1 MKLLICIV
9 PHDKGDMVSQVTR
22 TAGAPGGTLILGRGT
37 ARNQWL
43 DLLGLADTRKELLY
57 TLVPADQLPVIQDS
71 LREKCN
77 LQKKGFGIMFSMDVQ
92 SFMHASDSATYD
104 SQVKEG
110 TQMENATHTLISVIV
125 NSGYAGEAMAAAR
138 KAGAFGGTIVNA
150 RGTVR
155 AEDADFFGINI
166 VPEKEMLL
174 ILAEK
179 EKAQPL
185 IDAIKTEPYLQ
196 EKGSGIMF
204 CMPVT
209 SFETLGR

>member
-9 PHDKGDMVSQVTR
+9 PHDKGDMVSQITR

-57 TLVPADQLPVIQDS
+57 TLIPAELLPGIQNA
-71 LREKCN
+71 LRDTCN
-77 LQKKGFGIMFSMDVQ
+77 SQKKGFGIMFSMEVE
-92 SFMHASDSATYD
+92 SFIRTNDF
-104 SQVKEG
+104 QQKEG

-125 NSGYAGEAMAAAR
+125 NSGYAEEAMAAAR
-138 KAGAFGGTIVNA
+138 KAGAFGGTILNA

-179 EKAQPL
+179 DKARPL

-209 SFETLGR
+209 SFETLGSK